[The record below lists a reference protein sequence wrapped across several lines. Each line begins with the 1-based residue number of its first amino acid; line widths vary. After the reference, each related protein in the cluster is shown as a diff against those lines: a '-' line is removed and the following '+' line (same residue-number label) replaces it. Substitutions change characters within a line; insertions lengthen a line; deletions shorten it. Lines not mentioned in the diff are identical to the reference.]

1 MRIIVFFDLPMETSS
16 DVRNYNAFRRFLIK
30 QGFVMMQKS
39 VYTKLSLNGSVSE
52 SIKAAVKKNLPPR
65 GLVELLEVTERQFG
79 NIVYLVGEKQT
90 DVLDSDERMVEI

>member
-1 MRIIVFFDLPMETSS
+1 METSS

-79 NIVYLVGEKQT
+79 NIVYLVGKKQT
-90 DVLDSDERMVEI
+90 DVLDSDERIVEI